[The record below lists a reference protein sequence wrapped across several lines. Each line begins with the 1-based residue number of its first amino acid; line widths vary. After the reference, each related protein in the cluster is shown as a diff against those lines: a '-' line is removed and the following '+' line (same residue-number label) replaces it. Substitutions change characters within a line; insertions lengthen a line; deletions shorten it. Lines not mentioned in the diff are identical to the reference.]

1 MEENELDGVKEHLL
15 LSPLDLWLLSP
26 ALGDSILMTSN
37 SDGIDGRLRLILHA
51 FLDFGTM
58 DLETKKY
65 HVINQPELYTSTLR
79 GKNPTEFRV
88 SDNYE
93 WKKIAFFSSTVLMVD
108 DIRPP
113 NEY

>member
-88 SDNYE
+88 GDNYE
-93 WKKIAFFSSTVLMVD
+93 RMCPRRCKKICIF
-108 DIRPP
+108 
-113 NEY
+113 